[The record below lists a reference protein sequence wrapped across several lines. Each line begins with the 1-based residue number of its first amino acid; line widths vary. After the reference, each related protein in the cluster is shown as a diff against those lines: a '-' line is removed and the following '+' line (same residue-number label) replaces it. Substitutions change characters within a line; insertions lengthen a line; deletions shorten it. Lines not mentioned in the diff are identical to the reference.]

1 MFKNYNLIRSEIKAG
16 QPLSFSAG
24 VSRAS
29 FSAFNASSLISGVK
43 DRQLLSNFIDKK
55 IGT

>member
-16 QPLSFSAG
+16 QPLSSSAG
-24 VSRAS
+24 VSRAG
-29 FSAFNASSLISGVK
+29 FSALNPIGLISGVK